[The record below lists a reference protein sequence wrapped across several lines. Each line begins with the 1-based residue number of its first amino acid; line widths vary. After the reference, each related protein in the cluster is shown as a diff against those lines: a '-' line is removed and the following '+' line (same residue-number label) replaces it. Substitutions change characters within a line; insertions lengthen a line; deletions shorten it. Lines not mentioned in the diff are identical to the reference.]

1 MNLLAPE
8 TYEHVRRP
16 LLEAETLPPQ
26 CYTSRE
32 FYELEVANIFMKCW
46 NVIGRVDFLQKV
58 GDYLTFT
65 VVEIPVFAVKAEDG
79 SEKIIHFIEGAP
91 ANMLVRG
98 GLRPEEVAPGQHIN
112 TLGSPLIEDPSK
124 FFLRLIKLDDG
135 REFR

>member
-1 MNLLAPE
+1 MRLFPTLSVLALTCGISLFPSAQAHHSFAVFDFQTQIPFEGTVE
-8 TYEHVRRP
+8 TIKFRNPHIEM
-16 LLEAETLPPQ
+16 TL
-26 CYTSRE
+26 
-32 FYELEVANIFMKCW
+32 K
-46 NVIGRVDFLQKV
+46 
-58 GDYLTFT
+58 
-65 VVEIPVFAVKAEDG
+65 VKAEDG
-79 SEKIIHFIEGAP
+79 SEKIVHFIEGAP

>member
-1 MNLLAPE
+1 MRLFKVLSASAVSASVAVLAFTAGMALFPSAQAHHSFAVFDFQTQIPFEGTVE
-8 TYEHVRRP
+8 TIKFRNPHIEM
-16 LLEAETLPPQ
+16 TL
-26 CYTSRE
+26 
-32 FYELEVANIFMKCW
+32 K
-46 NVIGRVDFLQKV
+46 
-58 GDYLTFT
+58 
-65 VVEIPVFAVKAEDG
+65 VKAEDG